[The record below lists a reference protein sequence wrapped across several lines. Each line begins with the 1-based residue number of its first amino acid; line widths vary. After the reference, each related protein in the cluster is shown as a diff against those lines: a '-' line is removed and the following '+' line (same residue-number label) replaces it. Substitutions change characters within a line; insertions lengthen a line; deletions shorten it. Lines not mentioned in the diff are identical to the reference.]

1 MTDDGRLTA
10 RLQRLAREWQNPELR
25 GSLIAAA
32 ARIQSAETELAT
44 ERRKRRNYDDRI
56 VELETELD
64 HINRPAP

>member
-32 ARIQSAETELAT
+32 ARIDALEAQRFIWLNAAA
-44 ERRKRRNYDDRI
+44 DAGDRI
-56 VELETELD
+56 VELEAELD
-64 HINRPAP
+64 RINRPAT